1 MGILVLGSVS
11 GSPGVTT
18 LAVGLALAWPRQ
30 VVLADCDPGA
40 HQAVLAGFL
49 AGQRSGGKGLLRVA
63 EAHRDRRPLREVILD
78 QTLVLAED
86 DDHPRRFLPGFTRP
100 GSAAIFGGVWSD
112 LVEAFDDLG
121 ALDIDVIVDAGR
133 IGPAGLPGP
142 LAELAAYTALV
153 TRSDLRSVVSAQ
165 VHMPVLI
172 EHTSHQGDD
181 SRLGLIVIGEGRP
194 YHAKEI
200 GRAIGLRPAA
210 TIPYDPVPAAHLSD
224 GKERH
229 RRFTGSAFNRALHTA
244 AADLTRRLDA
254 HHKLIGTRSGSRGS
268 HHD

>member
-1 MGILVLGSVS
+1 MAILVLGSVS

-18 LAVGLALAWPRQ
+18 LAVGLSLAWPRN

-49 AGQRSGGKGLLRVA
+49 SGQRSGGKGLLRVA

-86 DDHPRRFLPGFTRP
+86 EEHERRFLPGFTRP

-121 ALDIDVIVDAGR
+121 RLGIDVIVDAGR
-133 IGPAGLPGP
+133 LGPAGLPGP

-165 VHMPVLI
+165 VHLPVLI
-172 EHTSHQGDD
+172 ENASHHGDD
-181 SRLGLIVIGEGRP
+181 ARLGLIVIGEGRP
-194 YHAKEI
+194 YRVREI
-200 GRAIGLRPAA
+200 GRALGLRSAA
-210 TIPYDPVPAAHLSD
+210 TVPYDPAVAAHLSD
-224 GKERH
+224 GKPRS
-229 RRFTGSAFNRALHTA
+229 RRFAGSALTRALHATA
-244 AADLTRRLDA
+244 GELAHRLDA
-254 HHKLIGTRSGSRGS
+254 HSELIGSRP
-268 HHD
+268 